1 MIISNNDYFVFSNRI
16 MKRRKLIKLSAF
28 IVSGSAVGMMTT
40 GCKSDT
46 ISIDLDGYS
55 PSYLSADQY
64 RFIKNFAD
72 TLLPE
77 TDTPGA
83 TTVGV
88 PQIYDT
94 ILNNILT
101 DERKKADSAQLQ
113 DLMESIHVKNNSKT
127 IADLTDEERHSFIT
141 SIDQTYANSSETT
154 HAKTYNTVKNRIIQY
169 YLNTEEVGTKLLN
182 YLPVPG
188 EYKACIS
195 LEEAGGKAWTI

>member
-1 MIISNNDYFVFSNRI
+1 

-28 IVSGSAVGMMTT
+28 VVSGSALGLLSN

-46 ISIDLDGYS
+46 ASIDLDDYK
-55 PSYLSADQY
+55 PSFLSKDQY
-64 RFIKNFAD
+64 SYIQTFAE

-83 TTVGV
+83 TSVGV

-101 DERKKADSAQLQ
+101 DEQKKTDASQLQVLMDAVSAQSGGKAISSLS
-113 DLMESIHVKNNSKT
+113 D
-127 IADLTDEERHSFIT
+127 DERLKVIT
-141 SIDQTYANSSETT
+141 SVDRSYANSSDSAT
-154 HAKTYNTVKNRIIQY
+154 AKTYNTVKNRIIQY

-188 EYKACIS
+188 EYKACIT